1 MMSTTTTTTSTSVDL
16 YDDVW
21 PPGFRFHPTDEELIL
36 YYLKRKICRR
46 KLKLD
51 VIAEVDVYK
60 WEPEELPEL
69 SSLKN
74 GDRQWFFF
82 SPRDRKYPNGSRA
95 NRATRQGYWKATG
108 KDRTITCNSRDVGV
122 KKTLVFYKGRAPS
135 GQRTD
140 WVMHEYVLEED
151 ELKRCQN
158 VHDHYAIYKMFKKSG
173 PGPKNGEQYG
183 APFREEDWV
192 DDDFVKSRSKSNL
205 ATVDQQVDY
214 QNASLAETCKNAQ
227 ANVSETGLDMILN
240 NTIDVNAPWPVNLD
254 DFEEALTQLQG
265 TEDTLITTNAR
276 AAEALYG
283 EPCITHTLGPQQNNM
298 NSNFSV
304 GQSWDATEVTSAVNP
319 DFMPGGTSTVRPL
332 YADREL
338 SVEDFLEMDDL
349 LSPDPGQV
357 PSIQAQ
363 PDINDYEGGQLRDDD
378 GFNLYYDADLFLGD
392 IALNNQTMPP
402 AQYPISQEEG
412 YLNQDGFYPDVSTF
426 GNETWSYATNSYL
439 QNPTED
445 TRTTMPLQS
454 SGVVYTGISE
464 CLTPESSQN
473 QNEKHSQGT
482 QPWLTSALWSFVE
495 SIPAAPASAAESALV
510 NKAFKRMS
518 SLSRIRINSRST
530 VTVTSV
536 AVKSASVGVRGR
548 VKGFF
553 LFSFLAALLAVLC
566 VCISSQ
572 SSFFGKLQCCK
583 NL

>member
-1 MMSTTTTTTSTSVDL
+1 MISTTTTTTSVDL

-36 YYLKRKICRR
+36 YYLKRKISRR

-108 KDRTITCNSRDVGV
+108 KDRTITCNSRDVGI

-140 WVMHEYVLEED
+140 WVMHEYILEED
-151 ELKRCQN
+151 EIKRCQN
-158 VHDHYAIYKMFKKSG
+158 VQDHYAIYKMFKKSG

-183 APFREEDWV
+183 APFREEDWAE
-192 DDDFVKSRSKSNL
+192 DDFLKNRSNSNL
-205 ATVDQQVDY
+205 ASVDQQVDHH
-214 QNASLAETCKNAQ
+214 NVSLAETCKTAQ
-227 ANVSETGLDMILN
+227 VNVSETGFDVLLN
-240 NTIDVNAPWPVNLD
+240 NTVDNYAPWPVNLD
-254 DFEEALTQLQG
+254 DFEEALSQLQG
-265 TEDTLITTNAR
+265 TEDTLITANAR

-283 EPCITHTLGPQQNNM
+283 EPSITHTLGLQQNNM
-298 NSNFSV
+298 NSNFSA
-304 GQSWDATEVTSAVNP
+304 GQSWDVTEVTSAVNSG
-319 DFMPGGTSTVRPL
+319 FMPEGTSTIRPL

-338 SVEDFLEMDDL
+338 SVDDFLEMDDL
-349 LSPDPGQV
+349 LSPEPVQV

-363 PDINDYEGGQLRDDD
+363 PAINNYEDGQLRDDD
-378 GFNLYYDADLFLGD
+378 GFNFYYDADLFLGD

-412 YLNQDGFYPDVSTF
+412 FLNQDGFYPDDVSTL
-426 GNETWSYATNSYL
+426 GNEAWSFAANSYL
-439 QNPTED
+439 RNPTED
-445 TRTTMPLQS
+445 SRSTMPPQS

-464 CLTPESSQN
+464 CLTTESSQN
-473 QNEKHSQGT
+473 QNDKHSQQT

-495 SIPAAPASAAESALV
+495 SIPAAPASAAESVLA

-518 SLSRIRINSRST
+518 SLSRVRITSRST
-530 VTVTSV
+530 VTVTSG

-553 LFSFLAALLAVLC
+553 LLSFLVALLAVLC
-566 VCISSQ
+566 VFIGSQ
-572 SSFFGKLQCCK
+572 SSIFGKLQCCK